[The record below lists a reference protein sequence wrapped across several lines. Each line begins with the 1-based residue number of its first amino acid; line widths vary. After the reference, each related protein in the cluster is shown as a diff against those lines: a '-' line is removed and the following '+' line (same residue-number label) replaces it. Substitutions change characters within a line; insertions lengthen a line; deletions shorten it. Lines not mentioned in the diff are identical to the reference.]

1 MSKVEIHSLS
11 LDVLQKADGKRGYL
25 FANYQSFSD
34 ISKREIEI
42 VLESHLSAFF
52 YPLSKEE
59 SNENIPDSI
68 SKIALKCYFDNI
80 GRNTLFLNALK
91 EIAQACSDMG
101 IRIVPLKGADLLLN
115 EYENI
120 GLRHISDLDVLI
132 EKSDLNKFREV
143 MRELGYTETPMLPRR
158 AAFLIDHPSPFLYV
172 RNGLLV
178 DLHLKLNKKKHY
190 DLKIEDLWDRA
201 VKTNFEGVDIWRLE
215 SMDFLIHLCIHLH
228 KHFVVF
234 NHKTIHFLDIKLFIQ
249 KNRIEIDELMSRSQ
263 EYGCERE
270 VGQIIYLLEA
280 FGILSVSDRR
290 ISFDISNQERAS
302 LEKSFMM
309 SLENLKQELI
319 QHAKSEP
326 YFRIPQ
332 LSKKDQ
338 FRYILFYLFPEREFI
353 KGRYPGN
360 SSPYIFLYI
369 RRLSNELGNI
379 LRPRLAF
386 LKKRSVK

>member
-1 MSKVEIHSLS
+1 
-11 LDVLQKADGKRGYL
+11 
-25 FANYQSFSD
+25 
-34 ISKREIEI
+34 
-42 VLESHLSAFF
+42 
-52 YPLSKEE
+52 
-59 SNENIPDSI
+59 
-68 SKIALKCYFDNI
+68 
-80 GRNTLFLNALK
+80 LNALK
-91 EIAQACSDMG
+91 EIAQACSDLG

-132 EKSDLNKFREV
+132 EKSDLSKYREV
-143 MRELGYTETPMLPRR
+143 MRELGYAETPMLPRR
-158 AAFLIDHPSPFLYV
+158 AAFLIDHPSPFLYI

-178 DLHLKLNKKKHY
+178 DLHLKLNKKKRY
-190 DLKIEDLWDRA
+190 DLKIEDVWDRA

-249 KNRIEIDELMSRSQ
+249 KNRIEIAQLMSRAR

-280 FGILSVSDRR
+280 FGILSASNRR
-290 ISFDISNQERAS
+290 ISFDISNQERVS
-302 LEKSFMM
+302 LEESFMM
-309 SLENLKQELI
+309 SLEKLKHELVE
-319 QHAKSEP
+319 HAKSEP

-332 LSKKDQ
+332 LSKLDQ
-338 FRYILFYLFPEREFI
+338 LRYILFYLFPEREFI

-360 SSPYIFLYI
+360 SSLYFFVYVQRFL
-369 RRLSNELGNI
+369 NELGNI
-379 LRPRLAF
+379 LRPRLAS
-386 LKKRSVK
+386 LKKRFVK